1 MSPEITYPLYVALA
15 FYIVVTA
22 LVAVGLFSLFRAL
35 VRSAVRAMTPRLRKE
50 REAPERNCA
59 SLAPEPGKT

>member
-22 LVAVGLFSLFRAL
+22 LVAVGLFCLFRAL
-35 VRSAVRAMTPRLRKE
+35 VRAAMDAMTPRLRQD
-50 REAPERNCA
+50 RESPKRNCA
-59 SLAPEPGKT
+59 SLAPEPGKA